1 MSTLAAWCELTD
13 PTAGERNELKRSD
26 LCAIAQLKTCFFM
39 KARVKSP
46 GVDVPGAACIP
57 NDLPKGHLK
66 QRACS

>member
-39 KARVKSP
+39 KARV
-46 GVDVPGAACIP
+46 DVPGAACIP

-66 QRACS
+66 QRPRS